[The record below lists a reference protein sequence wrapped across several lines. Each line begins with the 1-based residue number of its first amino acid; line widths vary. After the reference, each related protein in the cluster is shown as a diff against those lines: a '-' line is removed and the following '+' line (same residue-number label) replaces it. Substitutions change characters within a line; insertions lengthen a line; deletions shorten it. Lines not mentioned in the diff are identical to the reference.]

1 MWGLILLFSVFI
13 SDLQP
18 ELVYISA
25 LVGWTVFSC
34 FSIFEFFRGKITW
47 QQSKESVMPSKNNFK
62 PMFNHWG
69 HSFMPCLTI
78 ISEKGWLRFDC
89 DVYEQTSLA
98 CTFCFPISD
107 HVMPSWEFSFCL
119 FISYVYICTC
129 IRRHLKKLF
138 PRVASRG
145 LKWENKTYKL
155 KRSIVWHRLGNRG
168 LYPRNCFFF

>member
-1 MWGLILLFSVFI
+1 
-13 SDLQP
+13 
-18 ELVYISA
+18 
-25 LVGWTVFSC
+25 
-34 FSIFEFFRGKITW
+34 
-47 QQSKESVMPSKNNFK
+47 
-62 PMFNHWG
+62 
-69 HSFMPCLTI
+69 MPCLTI

-168 LYPRNCFFF
+168 LYPRNCFFFNSFDTHSTLSKSLLVVLLLLCFSFFFLTSVVLSD